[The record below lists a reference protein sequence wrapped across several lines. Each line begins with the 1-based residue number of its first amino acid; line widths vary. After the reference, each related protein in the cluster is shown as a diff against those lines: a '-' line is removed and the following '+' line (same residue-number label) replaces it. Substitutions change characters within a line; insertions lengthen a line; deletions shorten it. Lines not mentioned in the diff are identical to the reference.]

1 MLLALTQS
9 RIFTGKETRTG
20 EALLL
25 ENGRILGLVSENSI
39 PSDYYIIHHPGMT
52 IVPGLLDLQIYG
64 GGGVLFSDA
73 PSSAALYDM
82 AAGLVKTGTSGF
94 LITLATNRL
103 EVFEAA
109 MDVVREN
116 PHPAVLGL
124 HLEGPYI
131 NPVKRGAH
139 IPDCIRKPERREVE
153 ALLKRAAGTVKMMT
167 IAPELMDA
175 DIIRLLLDHGVVL
188 SAGHSNATF
197 EEGKAGFDAGIQ
209 TATHLF
215 NAMSPFHHR
224 DVGLP
229 GAVYQSNAHA
239 SIIPDGIHVSY
250 EALSISKKVMGERL
264 FLITDAVEKSE
275 GAYPHIRQKDRFTLP
290 DGTLSG
296 SAITL
301 AEGIRNCVQHVG
313 IPFEEAVR
321 MATAYPAKLM
331 GYTDIGAIRAGFRA
345 NLTLLDAAGNPGGVY
360 LDGQFH
366 Q

>member
-1 MLLALTQS
+1 MLLALTQA
-9 RIFTGKETRTG
+9 RILTGTKDITG

-25 ENGRILGLVSENSI
+25 ENGRILGLVNENSI

-73 PSSAALYDM
+73 PSSAALYEM
-82 AAGLVKTGTSGF
+82 AAGLVKTGTTGF
-94 LITLATNRL
+94 LITLATNKL
-103 EVFEAA
+103 DVFEAA
-109 MDVVREN
+109 MDVVKNN

-139 IPDCIRKPERREVE
+139 IADCIRKPERKEVE
-153 ALLKRAAGTVKMMT
+153 ALLKRADGTVKMMT
-167 IAPELMDA
+167 LAPEMCTP
-175 DIIRLLLDHGVVL
+175 DILQLLLDHGVVL

-197 EEGKAGFDAGIQ
+197 TEAMAGFGAGIR

-229 GAVYQSNAHA
+229 GAVYQSGAFA

-250 EALSISKKVMGERL
+250 EALAISKKIMGERL

-275 GAYPHIRQKDRFTLP
+275 GAYPHVRQNDRFTLP

-296 SAITL
+296 SAITM
-301 AEGIRNCVQHVG
+301 AEGIRNCVQHAG
-313 IPFEEAVR
+313 IALEEAVR
-321 MATAYPAKLM
+321 MATVYPAKVM
-331 GYTDIGAIRAGFRA
+331 GYKDIGAIRAGYRA
-345 NLTLLDAAGNPGGVY
+345 NLTLLDEAGNNGGVY
-360 LDGQFH
+360 LDGQFSF
-366 Q
+366 